1 MGAMEEKIVFDVI
14 EIQKILPHR
23 YPFLMLDRV
32 VEFED
37 NKRVVGIKNVTA
49 NEAFFMG
56 HFPGRPVMPGVLV
69 LEAMAQT
76 GGIMALRSS
85 EGVPEGKTMLLVGA
99 DDFRWKRQVVP
110 GDTLRIEM
118 TFVKKK
124 RPLWVMDGTV
134 TVDGKLVAAGRI
146 TAAEG

>member
-1 MGAMEEKIVFDVI
+1 MEGKVILDVV

-37 NKRVVGIKNVTA
+37 NKRVVGIKNVTV
-49 NEAFFMG
+49 NESFFMG
-56 HFPGRPVMPGVLV
+56 HFPGRPVMPGVMQM
-69 LEAMAQT
+69 EAMAQT
-76 GGIMALRSS
+76 GAILALRSS
-85 EGVPEGKTMLLVGA
+85 DGVPAGKIMLLVGI
-99 DDFRWKRQVVP
+99 DSFRWKRQVVP
-110 GDTLRIEM
+110 GDVLRIEM
-118 TFVKKK
+118 VFVKRK

-134 TVDGKLVAAGRI
+134 TVDGHVVAAGRI